1 MCKTN
6 VKINLY
12 FVDMCKHEHE
22 KTMTLGYDAR
32 LCRRL
37 VLNKLKKMKFQGHE
51 KSQEQKLKEKS
62 NKEQNN
68 IM

>member
-1 MCKTN
+1 
-6 VKINLY
+6 
-12 FVDMCKHEHE
+12 MCKHEHE